1 MGFESLLALPPGL
14 PFEFGAIGV
23 TTDELQVRAH
33 IVIDALARA
42 EMCWRA
48 DFFSI
53 SLQSNFYDGLPKK
66 SLRWAQHFQNNLIKT
81 NFPLLVELSEF
92 HRTVLPQ

>member
-1 MGFESLLALPPGL
+1 MVFESLFALPPGL
-14 PFEFGAIGV
+14 PFEFVAIGV

-33 IVIDALARA
+33 IVIDL
-42 EMCWRA
+42 CWRA

-66 SLRWAQHFQNNLIKT
+66 SLRWAQQFQNNLIKT

>member
-1 MGFESLLALPPGL
+1 MMRARAQQIQELNFLGFESLLALPPGL

-48 DFFSI
+48 DFIAIQF
-53 SLQSNFYDGLPKK
+53 L
-66 SLRWAQHFQNNLIKT
+66 
-81 NFPLLVELSEF
+81 
-92 HRTVLPQ
+92 